1 MTLWK
6 LITREIVHHRLTFG
20 IGLASVIIAVGVLV
34 AELTLLNA
42 HDLLTRHILA
52 EKEKK
57 VMEEMTLMEDDYR
70 KIMKELGFNLLILPK
85 DQRLEN
91 FYAEGYASKYIPEEY
106 VDKLARS
113 ELMTIRHLLPSLEQ
127 KIRWSEQSNR
137 SIILIGTR
145 GEVPFLHTE
154 QKEPIL
160 IAVSPGKI
168 VLGYEIWNS
177 LKLKPDDYVRLLGV
191 DFQVSKIHPQRGN
204 KDDIS
209 VWIDLGMAQKLLNK
223 QDKINA
229 ILALKCH
236 CEGNEIST
244 IRQDIARILPDT
256 QVIEIKNK
264 VITRS
269 KARDRAKATAD
280 SALVAEQRYRSRLR
294 QEKETFAAWLIPLV
308 IIGSTALIGLM
319 AFNNVRERKSEIGIL
334 RAIGLRSSQILFVF
348 LIKAFV
354 MGLIGALVGY
364 IIGFSVGLISSEIS
378 EFSRNA
384 PELLKLDVIAII
396 LISAPI
402 LSSFASW
409 VPALIASRQDP
420 GVVLREE

>member
-1 MTLWK
+1 MTLWR

-20 IGLASVIIAVGVLV
+20 IGLVSVIIAVGVFV

-42 HDLLTRHILA
+42 HDLLTRHIIA

-57 VMEEMTLMEDDYR
+57 VVEEMNLMEDDYR
-70 KIMKELGFNLLILPK
+70 KIMKELGFNLLILPE

-91 FYAEGYASKYIPEEY
+91 FYTEGYASKYIPEEY

-127 KIRWSEQSNR
+127 KIRWTEQSNR

-145 GEVPFLHTE
+145 GEVPFLHRE
-154 QKEPIL
+154 PKEPIL

-177 LKLKPDDYVRLLGV
+177 LELKPDDNVRLLGV

-204 KDDIS
+204 KDDIT
-209 VWIDLGMAQKLLNK
+209 VWIDLGIAQKLLHK
-223 QDKINA
+223 QGKINA

-256 QVIEIKNK
+256 QIIEIENK
-264 VITRS
+264 VVTRA

-280 SALVAEQRYRSRLR
+280 SALIAEQRYRARLR
-294 QEKETFAAWLIPLV
+294 QEKEAFAAWLIPFV

-319 AFNNVRERKSEIGIL
+319 AFNNVRERRYEIGIL
-334 RAIGLRSSQILFVF
+334 RAIGLRSQQILFVF
-348 LIKAFV
+348 LIKAFM
-354 MGLIGALVGY
+354 MGLFGALVGY
-364 IIGFSVGLISSEIS
+364 IIGFAVGLISSEIS
-378 EFSRNA
+378 ELPQTA
-384 PELLKLDVIAII
+384 PELFKPGILAII
-396 LISAPI
+396 LITAPI

-420 GVVLREE
+420 AVVLLEE